1 MVVFEMWL
9 GWQVTLIASCQ
20 GQEDTFFAK
29 ACNLR
34 DSTIIIGNPKGIQ
47 GPPYVYND
55 KAALDQW
62 VVKAKQEGHK
72 FIAKYKQN
80 KLQSSDKYDPG
91 KLACKDKYN
100 TQLLSMY

>member
-9 GWQVTLIASCQ
+9 GWQVYVVASCE
-20 GQEDTFFAK
+20 GSAERVCRKHK
-29 ACNLR
+29 A
-34 DSTIIIGNPKGIQ
+34 IIIGNPKGIQ

-80 KLQSSDKYDPG
+80 KLQSQSSDKYDPG